1 MDTSGYETVEFT
13 ETGKSADSAA
23 PWKVLVA
30 DDDKDMHA
38 VVNQALA
45 KLTVAGRPVQI
56 CHAYDG
62 AEACRM
68 LDQDHDI
75 ALVLLDLAMENQDAG
90 LEAART
96 IRQTQGNQRVR
107 IVVCSGN
114 LAPALRAGISSLGFS
129 ECWPKAALTA
139 DKLAGIVKAA
149 IASYAGGMQHH

>member
-1 MDTSGYETVEFT
+1 MEANRYETVEFI
-13 ETGKSADSAA
+13 ESGKSADSAPA
-23 PWKVLVA
+23 WKVLIA
-30 DDDKDMHA
+30 DDDADMHK
-38 VVNQALA
+38 VVTQALD
-45 KLTVAGRPVQI
+45 KLTIAGRPVQV

-62 AEACRM
+62 KEACRM

-96 IRQTQGNQRVR
+96 IRRTQGNQRVR

-114 LAPALRAGISSLGFS
+114 LAPALRAGIATLGLS

-139 DKLAGIVKAA
+139 ERLTGIVKAA
-149 IASYAGGMQHH
+149 IGSYAKGTSHH